1 LFKEKKGLDA
11 IDKVLFCLPE
21 RERGVLASFFSGL
34 VNRKKVTELRFRAN
48 APASVTYEERNVSV
62 FGGREIVLSEADMR
76 SLFSRLCEESV
87 HTYGS
92 TMNEGY
98 VTLSGG
104 LRIGVCGKAVSDGT
118 SVKNLREISS
128 VAVRIPQAITGVSAE
143 ILPLIMKGQ
152 RIYSAL
158 FYALPGAGKTTLIRD
173 IAAKLGA
180 KRRVAVVDSR
190 GEIYM
195 REMFSR
201 SLCDFL
207 EGYPK
212 GAGIEIATRTL
223 SPEVIICDEIGDGEA
238 EKILASQNTGVP
250 LIATAH
256 GGALCA
262 LMQRPGIKKLYEAGV
277 FRYYIGVSRPCGAS
291 NYFFEVKDTAG
302 VNI

>member
-1 LFKEKKGLDA
+1 LDA

-21 RERGVLASFFSGL
+21 RERGLFSAFFSGA
-34 VNRKKVTELRFRAN
+34 VNRKKVTEIRFRAN
-48 APASVTYEERNVSV
+48 APASITYEERNISV
-62 FGGREIVLSEADMR
+62 FGGREIVFSEADMR
-76 SLFSRLCEESV
+76 ALFARLCEESV

-92 TMNEGY
+92 TINEGY

-104 LRIGVCGKAVSDGT
+104 LRIGVCGKAVSDGG
-118 SVKNLREISS
+118 VIKNVREITSL
-128 VAVRIPQAITGVSAE
+128 AVRIPQAICGVSAE
-143 ILPLIMKGQ
+143 ILPLILKGQ

-173 IAAKLGA
+173 ISAKLGA

-195 REMFSR
+195 REMFYR

-238 EKILASQNTGVP
+238 DRILASQNTGVP

-256 GGALCA
+256 GGALSA
-262 LMQRPGIKKLYEAGV
+262 LLHRPGIKKLYEAGV
-277 FRYYIGVSRPCGAS
+277 FRYYIGVSRPHGAS
-291 NYFFEVKDTAG
+291 NYSFEVKDTAG
-302 VNI
+302 VNV

>member
-1 LFKEKKGLDA
+1 MDA

-21 RERGVLASFFSGL
+21 KERALLVAFFGGA

-48 APASVTYEERNVSV
+48 APASVTYDERNISV
-62 FGGREIVLSEADMR
+62 FGGREIVLSDGDMR
-76 SLFSRLCEESV
+76 ALLSRLCDESV

-92 TMNEGY
+92 TINEGY

-104 LRIGVCGKAVSDGT
+104 IRIGVCGKAVSDG
-118 SVKNLREISS
+118 VRVANVREIGAIS
-128 VAVRIPQAITGVSAE
+128 VRIPQAITGVSAE
-143 ILPLIMKGQ
+143 ILPLILKGQ

-173 IAAKLGA
+173 IAARIGA

-195 REMFSR
+195 REMFEH

-207 EGYPK
+207 DGYPK
-212 GAGIEIATRTL
+212 GSGIEIATRAL
-223 SPEVIICDEIGDGEA
+223 SPEVIVCDEIGDGEA
-238 EKILASQNTGVP
+238 DKILAAQNTGVP

-256 GGALCA
+256 GGALSA
-262 LMQRPGIKKLYEAGV
+262 LLMRPGMKKLYESGV
-277 FRYYIGVSRPCGAS
+277 FRYYIGVSRHTGS
-291 NYFFEVKDTAG
+291 SSYYFEVKDTAG
-302 VNI
+302 VNV

>member
-1 LFKEKKGLDA
+1 MDA

-21 RERGVLASFFSGL
+21 RERGLLASFFSGG
-34 VNRKKVTELRFRAN
+34 VDRKKVTELRFRAN
-48 APASVTYEERNVSV
+48 APSSVTYEERNISV
-62 FGGREIVLSEADMR
+62 FGGREIVLSEPDMR
-76 SLFSRLCEESV
+76 ALFARLCEESV

-92 TMNEGY
+92 TINEGY

-104 LRIGVCGKAVSDGT
+104 LRIGVCGKAVSDG
-118 SVKNLREISS
+118 SGVKNVREISAI
-128 VAVRIPQAITGVSAE
+128 AVRIPQAICGVSAE
-143 ILPLIMKGQ
+143 ILPLILKGQ
-152 RIYSAL
+152 RVYSAL

-207 EGYPK
+207 DGYPK

-223 SPEVIICDEIGDGEA
+223 SPEAIICDEIGDGEV
-238 EKILASQNTGVP
+238 EKILAAQNTGVP

-256 GGALCA
+256 GGALSS
-262 LMQRPGIKKLYEAGV
+262 LLLRPGIKRLYDAGV
-277 FRYYIGVSRPCGAS
+277 FRYYIGVSRAPGAS
-291 NYFFEVKDTAG
+291 DYRFDVKDTSG
-302 VNI
+302 VRG